1 MFDIGFTELLL
12 VGVVALVVVGPE
24 RLPGLVRTTLSYVR
38 QFKAS
43 FSNIRDEVERELALD
58 DLKKDL
64 DAGKTEV
71 SKAVGYDELHESL
84 DELRQET
91 SDWQNLD
98 DLRDFDEVSDA
109 EIEADL
115 ADLAKRTGPQLPDA
129 AAHADTGVEALGESA
144 DSVDS
149 SGDHQPETNQT
160 PEQSRAKS

>member
-24 RLPGLVRTTLSYVR
+24 RLPGLVRTTLSYIR

-58 DLKKDL
+58 DMKKDFT
-64 DAGKTEV
+64 DSKAKV

-91 SDWQNLD
+91 AQWEGTSHI
-98 DLRDFDEVSDA
+98 SDA

-115 ADLAKRTGPQLPDA
+115 EALAKNSGHNYPMQMPKPIQGSKSRLKARLPI
-129 AAHADTGVEALGESA
+129 LLSFC
-144 DSVDS
+144 
-149 SGDHQPETNQT
+149 
-160 PEQSRAKS
+160 

>member
-12 VGVVALVVVGPE
+12 VGIVALIVVGPE
-24 RLPGLVRTTLSYVR
+24 RLPSLVRTTLSYVR

-64 DAGKTEV
+64 HSGKDAVG
-71 SKAVGYDELHESL
+71 KAVGYDELHASL

-91 SDWQNLD
+91 SDWKNID
-98 DLRDFDEVSDA
+98 NTKDYPDEVSDA

-115 ADLAKRTGPQLPDA
+115 EAMVKNTGPQLPA
-129 AAHADTGVEALGESA
+129 ADSQADTGIEPELEKPKSVIAQADGNAALPPSKTA
-144 DSVDS
+144 KPDS
-149 SGDHQPETNQT
+149 
-160 PEQSRAKS
+160 